1 MLLKVQSEKKKLDL
15 SSQCAQFQ
23 NINDASTVSKVH
35 ITIIQGRVT
44 HAYEALE
51 HRPR

>member
-23 NINDASTVSKVH
+23 NTNDASTVSKVH
-35 ITIIQGRVT
+35 ITIIQGRMT

-51 HRPR
+51 HRPS